1 MPKQFKK
8 AACFLTVLGLLTSFA
23 FGANSSYAMPK
34 QKDAKQDT
42 KVLSNS
48 ELKTLNL
55 EGVKDV
61 DDLDDLLLDI
71 DWGFDFDDDW
81 DDLEQDGIFYV
92 VNDNDEAIITGY
104 AESVDKS
111 TISIPSKIDGHPVTM
126 IYEFAFCGLEN
137 TKTIN
142 IPDSVKVIG
151 AEAFA
156 WCNNLQTI
164 NIPTSVT
171 TIDAAAFAGNDK
183 LKSITI
189 PNNVTELGVGAF
201 ILCENLTNIT
211 LPNTISSIPYATF
224 AGCVSLKK
232 IDIPNSVKAIEKEAF
247 SMTGFTEFTVPDT
260 VTTIGY
266 QVFSDCENLVKVTI
280 PKTVTKIGDDIFEG
294 GSEDVTI
301 YGEKGSY
308 AEKYANKN
316 DISFKAISSGQED
329 PSDVLTGKTTAKL
342 NVRKGPGTKYA
353 KMGTLSK
360 GAKVEVITK
369 LPSGWYKIKY
379 KGTYGYVLGKYVKL
393 NIPQQ
398 DEKVIAT
405 GKTTAQLNVRK
416 GSSTKYA
423 KIGSLSKGAKVEIVS
438 KLSNGW
444 YKIKYNGTYGYV
456 SGAYVKLDSEQPKP
470 GEDEKIIATGKT
482 TVSSLNVRSGPS
494 SNYNKLGI
502 LTKGTK
508 VEVVERY
515 SNGWYK
521 IKYKGSYGYVSG
533 AYVSL
538 DGSKGEVIATGKTTA
553 GLNVRSGAGT
563 GYKKIGHLNKG
574 AKVEIVTKL
583 SNGWYKIKFNSS
595 YGYVSGDY
603 VKLI

>member
-23 FGANSSYAMPK
+23 FGANSSYAMSK
-34 QKDAKQDT
+34 QKDAKQAT

-48 ELKTLNL
+48 ELNILNL
-55 EGVKDV
+55 EGVEDV
-61 DDLDDLLLDI
+61 DDLENLLLDI

-126 IYEFAFCGLEN
+126 IYEFAFCGLEK

-142 IPDSVKVIG
+142 IPNSVKVIG

-156 WCNNLQTI
+156 WCENLQTI
-164 NIPTSVT
+164 NIPNSVT
-171 TIDAAAFAGNDK
+171 TIDVAAFAGNDK
-183 LKSITI
+183 LQSITI
-189 PNNVTELGVGAF
+189 PNSVTELGAAAF
-201 ILCENLTNIT
+201 ILNENLTSVT

-232 IDIPNSVKAIEKEAF
+232 IDIPSSVKAIEKEAF

-280 PKTVTKIGDDIFEG
+280 PKSVTTIGKAIFEG
-294 GSEDVTI
+294 CSDDVTI

-308 AEKYANKN
+308 AETYANKFG
-316 DISFKAISSGQED
+316 IPFKAISTGQED
-329 PSDVLTGKTTAKL
+329 PSDILTGKTTAKL

-369 LPSGWYKIKY
+369 LTSGWYKIKY
-379 KGTYGYVLGKYVKL
+379 KGTYGYVLGK
-393 NIPQQ
+393 
-398 DEKVIAT
+398 
-405 GKTTAQLNVRK
+405 
-416 GSSTKYA
+416 
-423 KIGSLSKGAKVEIVS
+423 
-438 KLSNGW
+438 
-444 YKIKYNGTYGYV
+444 
-456 SGAYVKLDSEQPKP
+456 
-470 GEDEKIIATGKT
+470 
-482 TVSSLNVRSGPS
+482 
-494 SNYNKLGI
+494 
-502 LTKGTK
+502 
-508 VEVVERY
+508 
-515 SNGWYK
+515 
-521 IKYKGSYGYVSG
+521 
-533 AYVSL
+533 
-538 DGSKGEVIATGKTTA
+538 
-553 GLNVRSGAGT
+553 
-563 GYKKIGHLNKG
+563 
-574 AKVEIVTKL
+574 
-583 SNGWYKIKFNSS
+583 
-595 YGYVSGDY
+595 
-603 VKLI
+603 

>member
-8 AACFLTVLGLLTSFA
+8 AACFLTVLGLLTSFV
-23 FGANSSYAMPK
+23 FGAHSSYAMPK
-34 QKDAKQDT
+34 QKDAKQAT

-48 ELKTLNL
+48 ELKTLDL
-55 EGVKDV
+55 EGVENV
-61 DDLDDLLLDI
+61 DNLDDLLLDI
-71 DWGFDFDDDW
+71 DWGFDYETCEE
-81 DDLEQDGIFYV
+81 LEQDGILYV
-92 VNDNDEAIITGY
+92 INDNDEVVITDC
-104 AESVDKS
+104 SDSIDKS
-111 TISIPSKIDGHPVTM
+111 TISIPDKIDGHPVTM

-156 WCNNLQTI
+156 WSNNLQTI

-171 TIDAAAFAGNDK
+171 TIDAAAFAGNNK
-183 LKSITI
+183 LQSITI
-189 PNNVTELGVGAF
+189 PDSVTELGVGAF
-201 ILCENLTNIT
+201 ILCENLTNVT
-211 LPNTISSIPYATF
+211 LPNTISSIPYGTF

-232 IDIPNSVKAIEKEAF
+232 IDIPSSVKTIEKEAF
-247 SMTGFTEFTVPDT
+247 SMTGFTEFIVPY
-260 VTTIGY
+260 TITSIGAGA
-266 QVFSDCENLVKVTI
+266 FSDCENLVKVTI

-329 PSDVLTGKTTAKL
+329 PSDILTGKTTAKL

-393 NIPQQ
+393 NTPQQ

-405 GKTTAQLNVRK
+405 GKTTEQLNVRK

-444 YKIKYNGTYGYV
+444 YKIKYKGTYGYV

-494 SNYNKLGI
+494 SNYSKLGI

-574 AKVEIVTKL
+574 TKVEIVTKL

>member
-34 QKDAKQDT
+34 QKDAKQAT

-48 ELKTLNL
+48 ELNTLNL
-55 EGVKDV
+55 EGVEDV
-61 DDLDDLLLDI
+61 DDLDNLLLDI

-156 WCNNLQTI
+156 WCENLQTI

-201 ILCENLTNIT
+201 ILCENLTNTT

-379 KGTYGYVLGKYVKL
+379 KDTYGYVLGKYVKL

-494 SNYNKLGI
+494 SNYSKLGI

-574 AKVEIVTKL
+574 TKVEIVTKL

>member
-8 AACFLTVLGLLTSFA
+8 AACFLTVLGLLTSFV
-23 FGANSSYAMPK
+23 FGAHSSYAMPK
-34 QKDAKQDT
+34 QKDAKQAT

-48 ELKTLNL
+48 ELKTLDL
-55 EGVKDV
+55 EGLENV
-61 DDLDDLLLDI
+61 DNLDDLLLNI
-71 DWGFDFDDDW
+71 DWGFDYETCEE
-81 DDLEQDGIFYV
+81 LEQDGILYV
-92 VNDNDEAIITGY
+92 INDNDEVVITDC
-104 AESVDKS
+104 SDSIDKS
-111 TISIPSKIDGHPVTM
+111 TISIPDKIDGHPVTM

-156 WCNNLQTI
+156 WCENLQTI

-171 TIDAAAFAGNDK
+171 TIDAAAFAGNNK
-183 LKSITI
+183 LQSITI
-189 PNNVTELGVGAF
+189 PDSVTELGVGAF
-201 ILCENLTNIT
+201 ILCENLTNVT
-211 LPNTISSIPYATF
+211 LPNTISSIPYGTF
-224 AGCVSLKK
+224 AACVSLKK
-232 IDIPNSVKAIEKEAF
+232 IDIPSSVKTIEDEAF

-260 VTTIGY
+260 ITSIGAGA
-266 QVFSDCENLVKVTI
+266 FSDCENLVKVTI

-308 AEKYANKN
+308 AEQYANKN

-329 PSDVLTGKTTAKL
+329 PSDILTGKTTAQL

-494 SNYNKLGI
+494 SNYSKLGI

-574 AKVEIVTKL
+574 TKVEIVTKL

>member
-8 AACFLTVLGLLTSFA
+8 AACFLTVLGLLTSFV
-23 FGANSSYAMPK
+23 FGAHSSYAMPK
-34 QKDAKQDT
+34 QKDAKQAT

-48 ELKTLNL
+48 ELKTLDL
-55 EGVKDV
+55 EGVENV
-61 DDLDDLLLDI
+61 DNLDDLLLDI
-71 DWGFDFDDDW
+71 DWGFDYETCEE
-81 DDLEQDGIFYV
+81 LEQDGILYV
-92 VNDNDEAIITGY
+92 INDNDEVVITDC
-104 AESVDKS
+104 SDSIDKS
-111 TISIPSKIDGHPVTM
+111 TISIPDKIDGHPVTM

-156 WCNNLQTI
+156 WSNNLQTI

-171 TIDAAAFAGNDK
+171 TIDAAAFAGNNK
-183 LKSITI
+183 LQSITI
-189 PNNVTELGVGAF
+189 PDSVTELGVGAF
-201 ILCENLTNIT
+201 ILCENLTNVT
-211 LPNTISSIPYATF
+211 LPNTISSIPYGTF
-224 AGCVSLKK
+224 AACVSLKK
-232 IDIPNSVKAIEKEAF
+232 INIPSSVKTIEDEAF

-260 VTTIGY
+260 ITSIGAGA
-266 QVFSDCENLVKVTI
+266 FSDCENLVKVTI

-329 PSDVLTGKTTAKL
+329 PSDILTGKTTAKL

-393 NIPQQ
+393 NTPQQ

-444 YKIKYNGTYGYV
+444 YKIKYKGTYGYV

-494 SNYNKLGI
+494 SNYSKLGI

-563 GYKKIGHLNKG
+563 GYKKIGYLNKG
-574 AKVEIVTKL
+574 TKVEIVTKL

>member
-8 AACFLTVLGLLTSFA
+8 AACFLTVLGLLTSFV
-23 FGANSSYAMPK
+23 FGAHSSYAMPK
-34 QKDAKQDT
+34 QKDAKQAT

-48 ELKTLNL
+48 ELKTLDL
-55 EGVKDV
+55 EGVENV
-61 DDLDDLLLDI
+61 DNLDDLLLDI
-71 DWGFDFDDDW
+71 DWGFDYETCEE
-81 DDLEQDGIFYV
+81 LEQDGILYV
-92 VNDNDEAIITGY
+92 INDNDEVVITDC
-104 AESVDKS
+104 SDSIDKS
-111 TISIPSKIDGHPVTM
+111 TISIPDKIDGHPVTM

-156 WCNNLQTI
+156 WSNNLQTI

-171 TIDAAAFAGNDK
+171 TIDAAAFAGNNK
-183 LKSITI
+183 LQSITI
-189 PNNVTELGVGAF
+189 PDSVTELGVGAF
-201 ILCENLTNIT
+201 ILCENLTNVT
-211 LPNTISSIPYATF
+211 LPNTISSIPYGTF

-232 IDIPNSVKAIEKEAF
+232 INIPSSVKTIEDEAF

-260 VTTIGY
+260 ITSIGARA
-266 QVFSDCENLVKVTI
+266 FSDCENLVKVTI

-329 PSDVLTGKTTAKL
+329 PSDILTGKTTAKL

-393 NIPQQ
+393 NTPQQ

-494 SNYNKLGI
+494 SNYSKLGI

-574 AKVEIVTKL
+574 TKVEIVTKL

>member
-23 FGANSSYAMPK
+23 FGANSSYAISK
-34 QKDAKQDT
+34 QKDDKQAT

-48 ELKTLNL
+48 ELNTLNL
-55 EGVKDV
+55 EGVEDV
-61 DDLDDLLLDI
+61 DDLDNLLLDI

-111 TISIPSKIDGHPVTM
+111 TIYIPSKIDGHPVTM
-126 IYEFAFCGLEN
+126 IYEFAFCGLEK

-142 IPDSVKVIG
+142 IPNSIKVIG

-156 WCNNLQTI
+156 WGENLQTI
-164 NIPTSVT
+164 NIPNSVT
-171 TIDAAAFAGNDK
+171 TIDIAAFAGNNK
-183 LKSITI
+183 LQSITI
-189 PNNVTELGVGAF
+189 PNSVTELGAAAF
-201 ILCENLTNIT
+201 ILNENLTSVT

-232 IDIPNSVKAIEKEAF
+232 IDIPSSVKAIEKEAF

-280 PKTVTKIGDDIFEG
+280 PKSVTTIGKAIFEG
-294 GSEDVTI
+294 CSDDVTI

-308 AEKYANKN
+308 AETYANKFG
-316 DISFKAISSGQED
+316 IPFKAISTGQEN
-329 PSDVLTGKTTAKL
+329 PSDILTGKTTAKL

-494 SNYNKLGI
+494 SNYSKLGI

-574 AKVEIVTKL
+574 TKVEIVTKL

>member
-8 AACFLTVLGLLTSFA
+8 AACFLTVLGLLTSFV
-23 FGANSSYAMPK
+23 FGAHSSYAMPK
-34 QKDAKQDT
+34 QKDAKQAT

-48 ELKTLNL
+48 ELKTLDL
-55 EGVKDV
+55 DELGDI

-81 DDLEQDGIFYV
+81 EDLEQDGIFYV
-92 VNDNDEAIITGY
+92 VNDKDEVIITGY
-104 AESVDKS
+104 SEAIDKS
-111 TISIPSKIDGHPVTM
+111 TISIPDKIDGHPVTM
-126 IYEFAFCGLEN
+126 IYEFAFCGLEK

-156 WCNNLQTI
+156 WCENLQTI
-164 NIPTSVT
+164 NIPTIVT
-171 TIDAAAFAGNDK
+171 TIDAAAFAGNNK
-183 LKSITI
+183 LQSITI
-189 PNNVTELGVGAF
+189 PDSVTELGAGAF
-201 ILCENLTNIT
+201 ILCENLTNVT
-211 LPNTISSIPYATF
+211 LPNTISSIPYGTF

-232 IDIPNSVKAIEKEAF
+232 IDIPSSVKTIEKEAF
-247 SMTGFTEFTVPDT
+247 SMTGFTEFIVPDS

-280 PKTVTKIGDDIFEG
+280 PKSVTTIGKAIFEG
-294 GSEDVTI
+294 CSDDVTI

-308 AEKYANKN
+308 AETYANRFG
-316 DISFKAISSGQED
+316 IPFKAISSGQED
-329 PSDVLTGKTTAKL
+329 PSDILTGKTTAKL

-393 NIPQQ
+393 NTPQQ
-398 DEKVIAT
+398 DEKV
-405 GKTTAQLNVRK
+405 
-416 GSSTKYA
+416 
-423 KIGSLSKGAKVEIVS
+423 
-438 KLSNGW
+438 
-444 YKIKYNGTYGYV
+444 
-456 SGAYVKLDSEQPKP
+456 
-470 GEDEKIIATGKT
+470 IATGKT

-494 SNYNKLGI
+494 SNYSKLGI

-563 GYKKIGHLNKG
+563 GYKKIGHLHKG
-574 AKVEIVTKL
+574 TKVEIVTKL

>member
-8 AACFLTVLGLLTSFA
+8 AACFLTVLGLLTSFV
-23 FGANSSYAMPK
+23 FGAHSSYAMPK
-34 QKDAKQDT
+34 QKDAKQAT

-48 ELKTLNL
+48 ELKSLDL
-55 EGVKDV
+55 DELGDI

-81 DDLEQDGIFYV
+81 EDLEQDGIFYV
-92 VNDNDEAIITGY
+92 VNDKDEVIITGY
-104 AESVDKS
+104 SEAIDKS
-111 TISIPSKIDGHPVTM
+111 TISIPDKIDGHPVTM

-156 WCNNLQTI
+156 WCENLQTI

-171 TIDAAAFAGNDK
+171 TIDAAAFAGNNK
-183 LKSITI
+183 LQSITI
-189 PNNVTELGVGAF
+189 PDSVTELGAGAF
-201 ILCENLTNIT
+201 ILCENLTNVT
-211 LPNTISSIPYATF
+211 LPNTISSIPYGTF

-232 IDIPNSVKAIEKEAF
+232 IDIPSSVKTIEKEAF
-247 SMTGFTEFTVPDT
+247 SMTGFTEFIVPDS

-280 PKTVTKIGDDIFEG
+280 PKSVTTIGKAIFEG
-294 GSEDVTI
+294 CSEGVTI

-329 PSDVLTGKTTAKL
+329 PSDILTGKTTAKL

-393 NIPQQ
+393 NTPQQ

-444 YKIKYNGTYGYV
+444 YKIKYKGTYGYV

-470 GEDEKIIATGKT
+470 GEDEKIIATGKQ
-482 TVSSLNVRSGPS
+482 L
-494 SNYNKLGI
+494 
-502 LTKGTK
+502 
-508 VEVVERY
+508 
-515 SNGWYK
+515 
-521 IKYKGSYGYVSG
+521 
-533 AYVSL
+533 
-538 DGSKGEVIATGKTTA
+538 
-553 GLNVRSGAGT
+553 
-563 GYKKIGHLNKG
+563 
-574 AKVEIVTKL
+574 
-583 SNGWYKIKFNSS
+583 
-595 YGYVSGDY
+595 
-603 VKLI
+603 

>member
-23 FGANSSYAMPK
+23 FGANSSYAMTK

-71 DWGFDFDDDW
+71 DWGFDYETCEE
-81 DDLEQDGIFYV
+81 LEQDGIFYV

-126 IYEFAFCGLEN
+126 IYEFAFCGLEK

-142 IPDSVKVIG
+142 IPNSVKVIG

-156 WCNNLQTI
+156 WCENLQTI
-164 NIPTSVT
+164 NIPNSVT
-171 TIDAAAFAGNDK
+171 TIDVAAFAGNNK
-183 LKSITI
+183 LQSITI
-189 PNNVTELGVGAF
+189 PNSVTELGAATF
-201 ILCENLTNIT
+201 ILNENLTSIT

-232 IDIPNSVKAIEKEAF
+232 IDIPSSVKAIEKEAF

-280 PKTVTKIGDDIFEG
+280 PKSVTTIGKAIFEG
-294 GSEDVTI
+294 CSDDVTI

-308 AEKYANKN
+308 AETYANKFG
-316 DISFKAISSGQED
+316 IPFKAISTGQED
-329 PSDVLTGKTTAKL
+329 PSDILTGKTTAKL

-369 LPSGWYKIKY
+369 LPSG
-379 KGTYGYVLGKYVKL
+379 
-393 NIPQQ
+393 
-398 DEKVIAT
+398 
-405 GKTTAQLNVRK
+405 
-416 GSSTKYA
+416 
-423 KIGSLSKGAKVEIVS
+423 
-438 KLSNGW
+438 
-444 YKIKYNGTYGYV
+444 
-456 SGAYVKLDSEQPKP
+456 
-470 GEDEKIIATGKT
+470 
-482 TVSSLNVRSGPS
+482 
-494 SNYNKLGI
+494 
-502 LTKGTK
+502 
-508 VEVVERY
+508 
-515 SNGWYK
+515 
-521 IKYKGSYGYVSG
+521 
-533 AYVSL
+533 
-538 DGSKGEVIATGKTTA
+538 
-553 GLNVRSGAGT
+553 
-563 GYKKIGHLNKG
+563 
-574 AKVEIVTKL
+574 
-583 SNGWYKIKFNSS
+583 
-595 YGYVSGDY
+595 
-603 VKLI
+603 

>member
-8 AACFLTVLGLLTSFA
+8 AACFLTVLGLLTSFV
-23 FGANSSYAMPK
+23 FGAHSSYAMPK
-34 QKDAKQDT
+34 QKDAKQAT

-48 ELKTLNL
+48 ELKTLDL
-55 EGVKDV
+55 EGVENV
-61 DDLDDLLLDI
+61 DNLDDLLLDI

-81 DDLEQDGIFYV
+81 EDLEQDGIFYV
-92 VNDNDEAIITGY
+92 VNDKDEVIITGY
-104 AESVDKS
+104 SEAIDKS
-111 TISIPSKIDGHPVTM
+111 TISIPDKIDGHPVTM
-126 IYEFAFCGLEN
+126 IYYYVFSGLEN

-156 WCNNLQTI
+156 WSNNLQTI

-171 TIDAAAFAGNDK
+171 TIDAAAFAGNNK
-183 LKSITI
+183 LQSITI
-189 PNNVTELGVGAF
+189 PDSVTELGVGAF
-201 ILCENLTNIT
+201 ILCENLTNVT
-211 LPNTISSIPYATF
+211 LPNTISSIPYGTF
-224 AGCVSLKK
+224 AACVSLKK
-232 IDIPNSVKAIEKEAF
+232 INISSSVKTIEDEAF
-247 SMTGFTEFTVPDT
+247 SMTGFTEFIVPDS

-280 PKTVTKIGDDIFEG
+280 PKSVTTIGKAIFEG
-294 GSEDVTI
+294 CSDDVTI

-329 PSDVLTGKTTAKL
+329 PSDILTGKTTAKL

-393 NIPQQ
+393 NTPQQ
-398 DEKVIAT
+398 DEKV
-405 GKTTAQLNVRK
+405 
-416 GSSTKYA
+416 
-423 KIGSLSKGAKVEIVS
+423 
-438 KLSNGW
+438 
-444 YKIKYNGTYGYV
+444 
-456 SGAYVKLDSEQPKP
+456 
-470 GEDEKIIATGKT
+470 IATGKT

-494 SNYNKLGI
+494 SNYSKLGI

-574 AKVEIVTKL
+574 TKVEIVTKL

>member
-8 AACFLTVLGLLTSFA
+8 AACFLTVLGLLTSFV
-23 FGANSSYAMPK
+23 FGAHSSYAMPK
-34 QKDAKQDT
+34 QKDAKQAT

-48 ELKTLNL
+48 ELKTLDL
-55 EGVKDV
+55 EGVENV
-61 DDLDDLLLDI
+61 DNLDDLLLDI
-71 DWGFDFDDDW
+71 DWGFDYETCEE
-81 DDLEQDGIFYV
+81 LEQDGILYV
-92 VNDNDEAIITGY
+92 INDNDEVVITDC
-104 AESVDKS
+104 SDSIDKS
-111 TISIPSKIDGHPVTM
+111 TISIPDKIDGHPVTM
-126 IYEFAFCGLEN
+126 IYYYVFSGLEN

-156 WCNNLQTI
+156 WSNNLQTI

-171 TIDAAAFAGNDK
+171 TIDAAAFAGNNK
-183 LKSITI
+183 LQSITI
-189 PNNVTELGVGAF
+189 PDSVTELGVGAF
-201 ILCENLTNIT
+201 ILCENLTNVT
-211 LPNTISSIPYATF
+211 LPNTISSIPYGTF
-224 AGCVSLKK
+224 AACVSLKK
-232 IDIPNSVKAIEKEAF
+232 INISSSVKTIEDEAF

-260 VTTIGY
+260 ITSIGARA
-266 QVFSDCENLVKVTI
+266 FSDCENLVKVTI
-280 PKTVTKIGDDIFEG
+280 PKTVTKIVDDIFEG

-329 PSDVLTGKTTAKL
+329 PSDILTGKTTAKL

-393 NIPQQ
+393 NTPQQ

-494 SNYNKLGI
+494 SNYSKLGI

-574 AKVEIVTKL
+574 TKVEIVTKL

>member
-8 AACFLTVLGLLTSFA
+8 AACFLTVLGLLTSFV
-23 FGANSSYAMPK
+23 FGAHSSYAMPK
-34 QKDAKQDT
+34 QKDAKQAT

-48 ELKTLNL
+48 ELKTLDL
-55 EGVKDV
+55 EGVENV
-61 DDLDDLLLDI
+61 DNLDDLLLDI
-71 DWGFDFDDDW
+71 DWGFDYETCEE
-81 DDLEQDGIFYV
+81 LEQDGILYV
-92 VNDNDEAIITGY
+92 INDNDEVVITDC
-104 AESVDKS
+104 SDSIDKS
-111 TISIPSKIDGHPVTM
+111 TISIPDKIDGHPVTM
-126 IYEFAFCGLEN
+126 IYYYVFSGLEN

-156 WCNNLQTI
+156 WSNNLQTI

-183 LKSITI
+183 LQSITI
-189 PNNVTELGVGAF
+189 PDSVTELGVGAF
-201 ILCENLTNIT
+201 ILCENLTNVT
-211 LPNTISSIPYATF
+211 LPNTISSIPYGTF
-224 AGCVSLKK
+224 AACVSLKK
-232 IDIPNSVKAIEKEAF
+232 INIPSSVKTIEDEAF

-260 VTTIGY
+260 ITSIGAGA
-266 QVFSDCENLVKVTI
+266 FSDCENLVKVTI

-329 PSDVLTGKTTAKL
+329 PSDILTGKTTAKL

-393 NIPQQ
+393 NTPQQ

-494 SNYNKLGI
+494 SNYSKLGT
-502 LTKGTK
+502 LTKETK

-563 GYKKIGHLNKG
+563 GYKKIGYLNKG
-574 AKVEIVTKL
+574 TKVEIVTKL